1 MPPGMYAIIS
11 SLQCPCAPSSLH
23 HLSSLELVRTKV
35 YTSAL
40 SHLIECGHA
49 SLPACISASLHL
61 CQLASLGERFG
72 RAVCS
77 DIISGHAD
85 TRMKSHQH
93 WLPEARRIVGQVVL
107 RRLLG
112 HERPSLNCPAHTR

>member
-49 SLPACISASLHL
+49 SLPACISASLHPW
-61 CQLASLGERFG
+61 G
-72 RAVCS
+72 R
-77 DIISGHAD
+77 D
-85 TRMKSHQH
+85 
-93 WLPEARRIVGQVVL
+93 LVGQFAQTSY
-107 RRLLG
+107 LG
-112 HERPSLNCPAHTR
+112 MQIQG